1 MDLILKKRTAY
12 KEYMLIV
19 SSNMDA
25 KRYYEEKDGIIKRVK
40 VDRTLI
46 RSLVEMAN
54 ITENIVQ
61 TAEIDKVNISVY
73 VSLAYNA
80 LSEVLDAVCISR
92 GYQTK
97 SHSAKGVL
105 MKDLIN
111 GDFDYGEFDRLRC
124 IRNRINYYGS
134 KVDYGVGIEAIYKAL
149 TAKEKIISKYLKSF
163 KSKLNRPVKQLRTIA
178 T

>member
-1 MDLILKKRTAY
+1 
-12 KEYMLIV
+12 
-19 SSNMDA
+19 MDA
-25 KRYYEEKDGIIKRVK
+25 KKYYEENNRIIKRVK

-46 RSLVEMAN
+46 KSLGEMAN

-97 SHSAKGVL
+97 SHSAKGILV
-105 MKDLIN
+105 KNLIN
-111 GDFDYGEFDRLRC
+111 GDFNYDEFDRLRC
-124 IRNRINYYGS
+124 IRNRINYHGS

-149 TAKEKIISKYLKSF
+149 TAKEKILSKYLKSF
-163 KSKLNRPVKQLRTIA
+163 KPKLNNTVKQLHTIA